1 MAQGFS
7 IPLLPHAPLC
17 GAWAGFLGGLHVCGL
32 VFQER
37 VSMILLTPA
46 PFSYKVFLCGVPF
59 PARRQSAFSSD
70 LIFQRGCAISG
81 LTPPSGVGRFLP
93 DGPRVGH
100 LPPESAIPPH
110 PRTTRKANPIFYPS
124 LCTTD
129 GTMHRD
135 TIVDPMSQLPGH
147 FKDNKNSCQ
156 NIIAAAIGSKSLITP
171 GLHRSYQSQVP
182 QKVPCQW

>member
-1 MAQGFS
+1 
-7 IPLLPHAPLC
+7 
-17 GAWAGFLGGLHVCGL
+17 
-32 VFQER
+32 
-37 VSMILLTPA
+37 MILLTPA

-110 PRTTRKANPIFYPS
+110 PRTTRKANPIFYSS

-147 FKDNKNSCQ
+147 FKDDKNSGQ
-156 NIIAAAIGSKSLITP
+156 NIIAAAIGSKALITP
-171 GLHRSYQSQVP
+171 DLHRSYPSQVP
-182 QKVPCQW
+182 QKAPCQW

>member
-1 MAQGFS
+1 MIGILIKNTNHLMRRSAAHELSLRDG
-7 IPLLPHAPLC
+7 LLAGRRFLSRSEDVCRQCHPHSPTRL
-17 GAWAGFLGGLHVCGL
+17 GHLWAYAAKRR
-32 VFQER
+32 R
-37 VSMILLTPA
+37 V
-46 PFSYKVFLCGVPF
+46 
-59 PARRQSAFSSD
+59 
-70 LIFQRGCAISG
+70 
-81 LTPPSGVGRFLP
+81 FLP
-93 DGPRVGH
+93 DGPLVGH

-147 FKDNKNSCQ
+147 FKDNKNSGQ

-171 GLHRSYQSQVP
+171 ALHRSYQSQGP
-182 QKVPCQW
+182 QKVPCHW